1 MTAPAPVP
9 FATVDVFTDTRFAG
23 NPLAVVPDAS
33 GLDPAAFQLLARE
46 FAYSETSFVL
56 PPHGADHDAVV
67 RIFTPAEE
75 LPFAGHPNVGT
86 AFVLARMGQLFG
98 RPVGNGLR
106 FLEGAGLVE
115 IDILREAG
123 APVGARVRA
132 PAPLSLGASRSA
144 ADVAGL
150 AGLAAADIRLATHAP
165 CYAGT
170 GTGFLIAETSEAA
183 LARAVPDRAAFERE
197 RQRMANEPGPA
208 RLPALLLWTVPSA
221 VPGEGDAL
229 SVEMRVFVPLSGIPE
244 DPATGSAAT
253 ALGALLHRLGR
264 GSRLAIRQGRMVG
277 RPSRIEVET
286 TPAGTFVSGR
296 CVPVLAGEIL

>member
-33 GLDPAAFQLLARE
+33 RLDPATFPLLARE

-56 PPHGADHDAVV
+56 PPRGADHDAVV

-98 RPVGNGLR
+98 RPVGNRLR

-144 ADVAGL
+144 ADVAEL
-150 AGLAAADIRLATHAP
+150 AGLAAADILLATHAP

-170 GTGFLIAETSEAA
+170 GTGFLIAETSDAA
-183 LARAVPDRAAFERE
+183 LARAVPDRTAFERE
-197 RQRMANEPGPA
+197 RQRMADEPGPA
-208 RLPALLLWTVPSA
+208 RLPALLLWT
-221 VPGEGDAL
+221 AL
-229 SVEMRVFVPLSGIPE
+229 SALPREDPLPVEMRVFVPLSGIPE

-264 GSRLAIRQGRMVG
+264 TSRLGIRQGRMVG

-286 TPAGTFVSGR
+286 NPAGTFVSGR